1 MIPETKA
8 PGQRVA
14 YRRVSSLDQST
25 ARQLDGMTF
34 DREFTDKASGKDTS
48 RPALQEALAYL
59 REGDRLVTHSMD
71 RLCRNLGDLRDI
83 VKSLTSRGV
92 AVEFVKENM
101 VFTNDSTP
109 MAQFMLNIMG
119 SFAELERAMILS
131 RQREGVAI
139 ARAKGVYKGR
149 VPAIR
154 SNNGKAELF
163 ERLQASGAKVTAM
176 AKELGVSRQTIYSM
190 LKAGKME
197 VAA

>member
-1 MIPETKA
+1 MTETKA

-14 YRRVSSLDQST
+14 YRRVSTLDQST

-59 REGDRLVTHSMD
+59 REGDRLVVHSMD

-101 VFTNDSTP
+101 VFTNESTP

-131 RQREGVAI
+131 RQREG
-139 ARAKGVYKGR
+139 
-149 VPAIR
+149 
-154 SNNGKAELF
+154 
-163 ERLQASGAKVTAM
+163 
-176 AKELGVSRQTIYSM
+176 
-190 LKAGKME
+190 
-197 VAA
+197 

>member
-1 MIPETKA
+1 MTTETKA

-14 YRRVSSLDQST
+14 YRRVSTLDQST

-48 RPALQEALAYL
+48 RPALQETLAYL
-59 REGDRLVTHSMD
+59 REGDRLVVHSMD

-101 VFTNDSTP
+101 VFTNESTP

-139 ARAKGVYKGR
+139 AKAKGVYKGR

-154 SNNGKAELF
+154 AGNGKLAELTKLLAQNTPVA
-163 ERLQASGAKVTAM
+163 EM
-176 AKELGVSRQTIYSM
+176 ARQLGVSRQTIYSQISN
-190 LKAGKME
+190 LKQE
-197 VAA
+197 TAA